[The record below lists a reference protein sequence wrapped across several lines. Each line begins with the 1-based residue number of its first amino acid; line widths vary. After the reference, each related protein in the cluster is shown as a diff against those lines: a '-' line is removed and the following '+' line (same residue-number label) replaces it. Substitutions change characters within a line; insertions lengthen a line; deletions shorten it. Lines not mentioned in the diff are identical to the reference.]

1 MISDETIIDEP
12 MRQPYPSIPQAWG
25 IFGMVLAGQIVASP
39 LILVFGK
46 TGLGIF
52 LMYTVAL
59 SLGLLYAV
67 IQKTKTLEQSNEWQP
82 IFQNRSVPAAIYPLC
97 IFFVPI
103 MAMISAP
110 IAQLIPTPEMFKE
123 QLDFMLGDLN
133 IFHFLTVVVAA
144 AFFEESIFRGII
156 LEGFLRR
163 YSPKKAILYSAFLF
177 AFMHINPAQFP
188 HTFLLGIVIGWI
200 YYRTQSIWPC
210 IWIHFVN
217 NGLVFSIVYFSEDLR
232 NASTPEAEIGA
243 MMLSIPIGLAL
254 MYLLIQLMHQV
265 LPPMPRWRM
274 ENAISNISSL
284 EEE

>member
-123 QLDFMLGDLN
+123 QLDFPFCFHAHKPSSVSTYLPAGHRNWMDILPHSIDL
-133 IFHFLTVVVAA
+133 
-144 AFFEESIFRGII
+144 
-156 LEGFLRR
+156 
-163 YSPKKAILYSAFLF
+163 
-177 AFMHINPAQFP
+177 
-188 HTFLLGIVIGWI
+188 
-200 YYRTQSIWPC
+200 
-210 IWIHFVN
+210 
-217 NGLVFSIVYFSEDLR
+217 
-232 NASTPEAEIGA
+232 A
-243 MMLSIPIGLAL
+243 MYMDSFC
-254 MYLLIQLMHQV
+254 
-265 LPPMPRWRM
+265 
-274 ENAISNISSL
+274 E
-284 EEE
+284 